1 LHDLH
6 AGDIVGAT
14 GETLRSRPGE
24 PSVGVQT
31 LTLLAKALQP
41 PPEKFHGLKDVE
53 LRQRQRYLDLMSNE
67 RSREVF
73 RLRSRIVSCLRR
85 CLDARGFLEVE
96 TPVLQPLY
104 GGASARPF
112 QTYHNELEQQ
122 LYLRISD
129 ELYLKRLI
137 VGGFDR

>member
-41 PPEKFHGLKDVE
+41 PPEKFHGLKDVA

-73 RLRSRIVSCLRR
+73 RRRSGIVRWLRR
-85 CLDARGFLEVE
+85 CLDARGLLEVE
-96 TPVLQPLY
+96 TPVRQQLD
-104 GGASARPF
+104 GGASGRRV
-112 QTYHNELEQQ
+112 QTYHNE
-122 LYLRISD
+122 
-129 ELYLKRLI
+129 
-137 VGGFDR
+137 